1 MRRVTFTM
9 KAKIIKLNGQNRNHK
24 EMGLDGGDD
33 HKENNQPK
41 EKEDALSHK
50 ISSLKQNAFALIQEV
65 KELGNLSYL
74 DLTSGIDLYEEIHRF
89 EVRLIQQALEETD
102 GHQVQAAR
110 LLGLNITTLNAKI
123 KRYGIDPHE
132 PLKEEHSVY

>member
-1 MRRVTFTM
+1 M
-9 KAKIIKLNGQNRNHK
+9 KAKIIKLNGQN
-24 EMGLDGGDD
+24 GQ
-33 HKENNQPK
+33 HKENEADGKQTEHKQPE
-41 EKEDALSHK
+41 EKKDALSHK
-50 ISSLKQNAFALIQEV
+50 INSLKQNAFALIQEV

-74 DLTSGIDLYEEIHRF
+74 DLTSGIDLYEELHRF

-123 KRYGIDPHE
+123 KRYRIDPHE
-132 PLKEEHSVY
+132 PLKEDHSVY

>member
-1 MRRVTFTM
+1 M
-9 KAKIIKLNGQNRNHK
+9 KAKIIKLNGRSGN
-24 EMGLDGGDD
+24 
-33 HKENNQPK
+33 PK
-41 EKEDALSHK
+41 EHARHDNYNKSAAATTTAQPGERKDALSDK

-74 DLTSGIDLYEEIHRF
+74 DLTSGIDLYEEVHRF

-132 PLKEEHSVY
+132 PLKEEHFVY

>member
-1 MRRVTFTM
+1 M
-9 KAKIIKLNGQNRNHK
+9 KAKIIKLNGQNVKHA
-24 EMGLDGGDD
+24 
-33 HKENNQPK
+33 ENNSDARLKAAAQPE
-41 EKEDALSHK
+41 EKKDALSHK

-74 DLTSGIDLYEEIHRF
+74 DLTSGIDLYEELHRF

>member
-1 MRRVTFTM
+1 MTFTV
-9 KAKIIKLNGQNRNHK
+9 KAKIIKLNGQNDNHK
-24 EMGLDGGDD
+24 ENGQNDN
-33 HKENNQPK
+33 HNENAQPE
-41 EKEDALSHK
+41 EKKDALSHK

-74 DLTSGIDLYEEIHRF
+74 DLTSGIDLYEELHRF